1 MRAPW
6 VAQIF
11 QQPDET
17 PILKA
22 TFEIRRSMSSASAE
36 NPPSPTYAGC
46 MHAVPSH
53 PDSGN
58 LTFKTF
64 LDLLDDE
71 APEVH
76 AIQRIL
82 ARLEAEGLSEKALGT
97 LRQRRPRSASQ
108 RDGWN
113 RLRPGL
119 EAAVEKTR
127 ALRMQRW
134 QMDPGRRTLRFC
146 FEVQPPASEL
156 NPSALLHALVQTFT
170 EAGLPLAMGL
180 EKVPRPV
187 VSLGP
192 PLPLG
197 AQGAQEWV
205 DCGLREPSPVPARE
219 WPARLA
225 SHCPAGLR
233 ILEGCLVPNHGSS
246 LLELAR
252 QARWQWTCP
261 DALLD
266 LAQTRLDAF
275 LSASSFEIEKTGK
288 VEGRKGVKRIEVRSS
303 ILDMAWRENL
313 LTFTMPIQPGEVP
326 SPPKLLAGILGVDPG
341 QIKDLTRLEVILG
354 EDPRLEDAHK
364 YETKLHNIYE
374 DAVLLESD
382 GPIQLVEDDD
392 ELLLDR

>member
-1 MRAPW
+1 MPA
-6 VAQIF
+6 
-11 QQPDET
+11 
-17 PILKA
+17 
-22 TFEIRRSMSSASAE
+22 AS
-36 NPPSPTYAGC
+36 
-46 MHAVPSH
+46 SH
-53 PDSGN
+53 PDSEN

-64 LDLLDDE
+64 LDLLNEE

-76 AIQRIL
+76 AIQHIL
-82 ARLEAEGLSEKALGT
+82 VRLEAEGLGDQALSI
-97 LRQRRPRSASQ
+97 LRQRRPRSGAQ
-108 RDGWN
+108 REGWN
-113 RLRPGL
+113 RLRTGI
-119 EAAVEKTR
+119 EAAVERAR

-134 QMDPGRRTLRFC
+134 QLDPGRRTLRFC
-146 FEVQPPASEL
+146 FEVRPPACEL
-156 NPSALLHALVQTFT
+156 NPSALLHALVQSFL

-197 AQGAQEWV
+197 AQGAREWV
-205 DCGLREPSPVPARE
+205 DCGLREPSPVPAQD

-225 SHCPAGLR
+225 PHCPAGLR

-246 LLELAR
+246 LLDLAR
-252 QARWQWTCP
+252 RARWQWSCP

-266 LAQTRLDAF
+266 LARTRLEAF

-303 ILDMAWRENL
+303 IQDMAWRGNV

-341 QIKDLTRLEVILG
+341 QIKNLTRLEVILG

-382 GPIQLVEDDD
+382 GLVQLVEDDD